1 MPRKS
6 QGRVTGRPVTAT
18 IPNPAGGV
26 KLETFIP
33 WTLVKRGAKKQVIT
47 PIEAPEAFR
56 VEAVRERTNR
66 KAAKDTPLVRALGL
80 AHYWQHLL
88 DTGKFESLTEIAA
101 AEGMDLG
108 QVSRIA
114 RLALMEPGVVEAGL
128 VGEENRLNLEKLIR
142 NEVAAG
148 SASQARAVCG
158 KTVRTVWRGRPG

>member
-1 MPRKS
+1 MPRKG
-6 QGRVTGRPVTAT
+6 QGRITGRPVTQS

-33 WTLVKRGAKKQVIT
+33 WTLVKRGAKKEVIT

-56 VEAVRERTNR
+56 VEAVRERRDR

-88 DTGKFESLTEIAA
+88 DTGKFESLTEIATD
-101 AEGMDLG
+101 EGMDLG

-114 RLALMEPGVVEAGL
+114 RLARLAPWVVEAGL
-128 VGEENRLNLEKLIR
+128 TGEVEGKFRS
-142 NEVAAG
+142 AA
-148 SASQARAVCG
+148 ALDWQKQKWA
-158 KTVRTVWRGRPG
+158 

>member
-6 QGRVTGRPVTAT
+6 RGQITGRLITT
-18 IPNPAGGV
+18 TTQNPACGV

-33 WTLVKRGAKKQVIT
+33 WTLVKRGTKKEVIT

-56 VEAVRERTNR
+56 VEAVRERRER

-88 DTGKFESLTEIAA
+88 DTGKFGSLTEIAA

-114 RLALMEPGVVEAGL
+114 RLARLAPWVVEAGL
-128 VGEENRLNLEKLIR
+128 RG
-142 NEVAAG
+142 EVALDG
-148 SASQARAVCG
+148 LLRR
-158 KTVRTVWRGRPG
+158 TVRVEWR

>member
-1 MPRKS
+1 MPRKG
-6 QGRVTGRPVTAT
+6 QGRITGQPVTTT

-33 WTLVKRGAKKQVIT
+33 WTLVKRGTKKEVIT
-47 PIEAPEAFR
+47 PIDAPEAFR

-66 KAAKDTPLVRALGL
+66 RTTKYTPLVRALGL
-80 AHYWQHLL
+80 AHYWQDLL

-114 RLALMEPGVVEAGL
+114 RLARLAPWVVEVGLAGA
-128 VGEENRLNLEKLIR
+128 ENGLSLEKLTR
-142 NEVAAG
+142 SEVAVEWG
-148 SASQARAVCG
+148 LTSAAQI
-158 KTVRTVWRGRPG
+158 

>member
-1 MPRKS
+1 MPRKG
-6 QGRVTGRPVTAT
+6 QGKITGRPVTT
-18 IPNPAGGV
+18 SIPSPAGGV

-33 WTLVKRGAKKQVIT
+33 WTLVKRGTKQEVIT

-56 VEAVRERTNR
+56 VEAMQERRDRRST
-66 KAAKDTPLVRALGL
+66 KETPLVRALGL

-114 RLALMEPGVVEAGL
+114 RLTRLAPWVVETCLAGEAEGLTLEVLHRQRMPAGWGIAEHGL
-128 VGEENRLNLEKLIR
+128 VRE
-142 NEVAAG
+142 
-148 SASQARAVCG
+148 
-158 KTVRTVWRGRPG
+158 